1 MRAFPVAVAV
11 LMASFAATAATPSA
25 VAAFPA
31 DSVFATVRAH
41 AVLGAAA
48 DWPAIETEFRSRLA
62 SASTEADSARAV
74 VRVFERL
81 GDVHSHLIVRGAG
94 YGWWRPVDDST
105 LARLQP
111 LVARGQSETGVT
123 HTATLD
129 GRWRYVRLSGI
140 RAWGTE
146 LPAATQAVADSLC
159 SGGKAAGVIL
169 DLRVNNGGQL
179 SAMVAGLAAVFGD
192 GEVGSSVDREGRVTR
207 TFALAKGAFLMNG
220 VEQARSRGRCGTS
233 FRDLPVAVLLG
244 PVTMSSGSITAL
256 LLRGRPRVRLFGE
269 PTADGY
275 TTGND
280 YFWFDANT
288 SMNLATGVLRDRSGR
303 AYPGAVAPDEAIVAP
318 WDLDHPARD
327 PVVQRAAKWLESGG
341 K

>member
-1 MRAFPVAVAV
+1 MRSHAPIVAA
-11 LMASFAATAATPSA
+11 LTFATLSATPSA
-25 VAAFPA
+25 VAAFVA

-41 AVLGAAA
+41 DVHGAAA
-48 DWPAIETEFRSRLA
+48 DWPAIEAEFRSRLA
-62 SASTEADSARAV
+62 TASTEADSARAI

-94 YGWWRPVDDST
+94 YAWWRPVDDST

-123 HTATLD
+123 RTATLG

-146 LPAATQAVADSLC
+146 LPAATQAVADSVC
-159 SGGKAAGVIL
+159 SGGEAAGVVL

-179 SAMVAGLAAVFGD
+179 SAMVAGLAALFGD
-192 GEVGSSVDREGRVTR
+192 GDVGSSVDRDGRVTR
-207 TFALAKGAFLMNG
+207 TFAVKGGAFLMNG
-220 VEQARSRGRCGTS
+220 VEQARSRARCGAS
-233 FRDLPVAVLLG
+233 FRDLPVAVLVG

-256 LLRGRPRVRLFGE
+256 MLRGRPHVRLFGE

-288 SMNLATGVLRDRSGR
+288 SMNLATGVLRDRAGR
-303 AYPGAVAPDEAIVAP
+303 AYPGAVTPDEVVVAP
-318 WDLDHPARD
+318 WDLDHPERD
-327 PVVQRAAKWLESGG
+327 PVVQRAVKWLESGG

>member
-1 MRAFPVAVAV
+1 MRSHAPIVAA
-11 LMASFAATAATPSA
+11 LTFAAIAATPSA
-25 VAAFPA
+25 CAAIAA

-41 AVLGAAA
+41 DVHGATA

-62 SASTEADSARAV
+62 SATTEADSARAV

-94 YGWWRPVDDST
+94 YAWWRPVDDST

-123 HTATLD
+123 RTATLG

-159 SGGKAAGVIL
+159 SGGKAAGLVL

-192 GEVGSSVDREGRVTR
+192 GDVGSSVDRDGRVTR
-207 TFALAKGAFLMNG
+207 TFAVEGGAFLMSG
-220 VEQARSRGRCGTS
+220 VEQARSRARCGAS

-244 PVTMSSGSITAL
+244 PVTLSSGSITAL

-280 YFWFDANT
+280 FFWFDANT
-288 SMNLATGVLRDRSGR
+288 SMNLATGILRDRTGR
-303 AYPGAVAPDEAIVAP
+303 AYPGAVEPDEVVVAP
-318 WDLDHPARD
+318 WDLDHPERD
-327 PVVQRAAKWLESGG
+327 PVVQRAVKWLESGG
-341 K
+341 R